1 MKNSI
6 KSKIKI
12 KYSFTFA
19 FLLSYF
25 YLNIPNESEP
35 IMHFSSGIF
44 ILALLVLCCFT
55 NVIGY
60 LSSIIFLKYY
70 KIGDKYPKLSKVLV
84 YFEKTN
90 FILDIYGSYYRIC
103 LPFSYYNFFFIYNR

>member
-1 MKNSI
+1 MLQKIIIKNKIKSMKNSI
-6 KSKIKI
+6 KSDINV

-25 YLNIPNESEP
+25 DLNIPNESEP

-44 ILALLVLCCFT
+44 ILALLVLCCLT

-60 LSSIIFLKYY
+60 LISILFLK
-70 KIGDKYPKLSKVLV
+70 P
-84 YFEKTN
+84 
-90 FILDIYGSYYRIC
+90 
-103 LPFSYYNFFFIYNR
+103 